1 MKYEI
6 WKIGDETDHII
17 TLYDLDDTME
27 YIHEHD
33 YQIYSVC
40 CVGYDRMVF
49 EVM

>member
-17 TLYDLDDTME
+17 TLYDLDVTME
-27 YIHEHD
+27 CIHEHG
-33 YQIYSVC
+33 YQIHRVC
-40 CVGYDRMVF
+40 YASYDRMVF